1 MLPSVLLDDF
11 HCLFALIICLSLHRF
26 GRFIFFN
33 FGQGDLR
40 IPRPLIP
47 GFQMKTATGAAFVLA
62 GLAATASAADLATDS
77 ATTTT
82 SQCRVLPG
90 DASWPS
96 TSVWAALNKTIHGQ
110 LVSTV
115 PLGSVCHDPT
125 YNAAACAALQQT
137 WAQPVTQ

>member
-1 MLPSVLLDDF
+1 
-11 HCLFALIICLSLHRF
+11 
-26 GRFIFFN
+26 
-33 FGQGDLR
+33 
-40 IPRPLIP
+40 
-47 GFQMKTATGAAFVLA
+47 MKTATGAAFVLA
-62 GLAATASAADLATDS
+62 GLAATASATDLATDSATDS

-82 SQCRVLPG
+82 SKCRVLPG

-96 TSVWAALNKTIHGQ
+96 TSTWAALNKTIHGQ

>member
-1 MLPSVLLDDF
+1 
-11 HCLFALIICLSLHRF
+11 
-26 GRFIFFN
+26 
-33 FGQGDLR
+33 
-40 IPRPLIP
+40 
-47 GFQMKTATGAAFVLA
+47 MKTATGAAFVLA
-62 GLAATASAADLATDS
+62 GLAATASA
-77 ATTTT
+77 TTTA

-96 TSVWAALNKTIHGQ
+96 TLAWAALNKTVHGQ